1 MPETNGYRPPLLEED
16 FSKLPQYRPQRG
28 SKWVAAAV
36 LALVAGVY
44 LMNAGAFGLWD
55 CWETHYG
62 EVARNMFE
70 TSDYL
75 GPWWGYREKIGTE
88 PAGGAPFFSKPILI
102 FWTENIA
109 MNTFGFGEWSI
120 RLPMELL
127 GIFSVFLIFLTFLRI
142 FSRKIGLLAAGMV
155 MTSPMFFFI
164 ARQAITDMPFVGT
177 LTIGLMLFINA
188 YFGPAYKPSKRR
200 LMTYMALT
208 VGTFLLVAVPQY
220 VILALDLYPEG
231 SFSNLGPLMR
241 IWFLFQKTGIA
252 HTIIYSIVAIGVL
265 AWILIPFIKGLKRGM
280 DDREKD
286 MWVRRMLL
294 YIAYIFLGLA
304 TLGKGLLGIMLPGA
318 FVFFYLWLTG
328 EWKALKKLEIV
339 RGGLVWLLVTL
350 PWYLGMMARYGMA
363 FYNRFF
369 VHDHFNRL
377 GAGVHQIDTGTFE
390 YYMKWLGIGT
400 FPWVAF
406 VPLVIFGLSRLK
418 LSKADYKD
426 RLKLFL
432 MIWAFFSYT
441 LFALAATV
449 FHHYI
454 FPALPPLIILIA
466 IFLDEYVLSTRHW
479 LAKATIILAIG
490 FVAAAGQ
497 NISSDVQDF
506 RNMCTYKYDRALP
519 RHPPIDP
526 NAKVDTGATKT
537 WKNSTFYSEINPML
551 RTLLTRPYLKY
562 HKFFPVLVGLMILAL
577 LLMLWPRIRT
587 WAFGGLFILG
597 LVMSLWVL
605 NYYMPMLTPS
615 WSQKYLYDDY
625 YKRCERLPNPP
636 EIEEAYTPLIKKIGL
651 TGLYNYLGMRTK
663 QVCKEDIVT
672 WLITW
677 RGETFYTYNEIK
689 PLMKSKQML
698 PYLRDINKG
707 KTFFAMVQAHGSG
720 GFRSALNRESSKLT
734 KEKADGFRDITT
746 WKVDVVHQESA
757 YFNLLK
763 ATPVKNTNKKKK

>member
-1 MPETNGYRPPLLEED
+1 MPESRYTSPLLEDD
-16 FSKLPQYRPQRG
+16 FSKIPRYRPQRG
-28 SKWVAAAV
+28 SKWVAAGV
-36 LALVAGVY
+36 LALVTVLY
-44 LMNAGAFGLWD
+44 LTNAGSFGLWD

-70 TSDYL
+70 TADYL
-75 GPWWGYREKIGTE
+75 GPWWGYREKIGNE
-88 PAGGAPFFSKPILI
+88 PAAGAPFFSKPTLI
-102 FWTENIA
+102 FWMENIA
-109 MNTFGFGEWSI
+109 MSTFGFGEWSI

-127 GIFSVFLIFLTFLRI
+127 GIFSVFLIFLTFTRI
-142 FSRKIGLLAAGMV
+142 FSRKIGLLAAGLV

-177 LTIGLMLFINA
+177 MTIGLMFFINA
-188 YFGPAYKPSKRR
+188 YFGPAYTPSRRR
-200 LMTYMALT
+200 LITYMVLT

-220 VILALDLYPEG
+220 VILALDLRPED
-231 SFSNLGPLMR
+231 SFTRFGPVMR
-241 IWFLFQKTGIA
+241 AWFLIQKTGIL
-252 HTIIYSIVAIGVL
+252 HTILYSIVAIVVL
-265 AWILIPFIKGLKRGM
+265 VWILVPFIKGLKRGM

-286 MWVRRMLL
+286 MWVRRMML

-304 TLGKGLLGIMLPGA
+304 TLGKGLMGFMLPGA

-328 EWKALKKLEIV
+328 EWKALKRLEIL
-339 RGGLVWLLVTL
+339 RGGLVFLLVTL
-350 PWYLGMMARYGMA
+350 PWYLGMMARYGMP

-369 VHDHFNRL
+369 VHDQFNRL

-406 VPLVIFGLSRLK
+406 VPLVLYGLTRIR
-418 LSKADYKD
+418 LSKADHKD

-432 MIWAFFSYT
+432 TIWAFFAYT

-454 FPALPPLIILIA
+454 FPALPALIILIA
-466 IFLDEYVLSTRHW
+466 IYMYEYVLTSRHW
-479 LAKATIILAIG
+479 LAKATVVLAIG
-490 FVAAAGQ
+490 LVAAVGQ
-497 NISSDVQDF
+497 NIASDPQDF
-506 RNMCTYKYDRALP
+506 RNMCTYKYDRP
-519 RHPPIDP
+519 WPKHPPIDP
-526 NAKVDTGATKT
+526 NAPVDTGAHKT
-537 WKNSTFYSEINPML
+537 WKDSTFYSEINPML
-551 RTLLTRPYLKY
+551 KTLLTRPYLRYKV
-562 HKFFPVLVGLMILAL
+562 FFPVLTGLMLFAL

-587 WAFGGLFILG
+587 WAFGGLFILA
-597 LVMSLWVL
+597 LVMSFWVL

-625 YKRCERLPNPP
+625 YKRCHLLPNPP
-636 EIEEAYTPLIKKIGL
+636 EIEKAYTPLIKEIGL
-651 TGLYNYLGMRTK
+651 TGLYNYLGMRSK
-663 QVCKEDIVT
+663 KVCKEDIVT

-707 KTFFAMVQAHGSG
+707 HKFFSMVQAHGAG
-720 GFRSALNRESSKLT
+720 GFRSALDRASRKLT
-734 KEKADGFRDITT
+734 RQGDKNFKDITG
-746 WKVDVVHQESA
+746 WKVDVVHRESA
-757 YFNLLK
+757 YFNLVQ
-763 ATPVKNTNKKKK
+763 ATPIRKTRKPKQ